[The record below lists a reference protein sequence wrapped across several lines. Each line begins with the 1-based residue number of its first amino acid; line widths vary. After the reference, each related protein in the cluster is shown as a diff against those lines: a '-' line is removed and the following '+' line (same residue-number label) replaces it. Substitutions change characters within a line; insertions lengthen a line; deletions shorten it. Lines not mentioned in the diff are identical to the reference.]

1 MVRIVIVGPVRLYR
15 EALASSL
22 EACGGVSVVGLA
34 GSGAEGLAQ
43 VYERQPDVVLLDPT
57 LPQAFWFA
65 HHVRSLPCSPY
76 ILALATDGETQ
87 ILDGLEQGIVGFVPS
102 TSSIGDLLEAID
114 SVRRDELFYPPHLA
128 GLLAR
133 RTVDLGA
140 RHSPEAM
147 RVLTEREREI
157 LALIRLGCS
166 NKEVARHLGIEV
178 ATVKTHVHHLLAK
191 LGVHRR
197 AQAAAGEI

>member
-1 MVRIVIVGPVRLYR
+1 MVRIIIVGPVRLYR
-15 EALASSL
+15 EALASAL
-22 EACGGVSVVGLA
+22 EACEGVAIVGLA

-43 VYERQPDVVLLDPT
+43 VYEHQPEVVLLDPT
-57 LPQAFWFA
+57 LPEAPCLVR
-65 HHVRSLPCSPY
+65 HIRSLPFSLY

-133 RTVDLGA
+133 RVAALGA
-140 RHSPEAM
+140 HHSPEAV

-157 LALIRLGCS
+157 LTLIRLGCS
-166 NKEVARHLGIEV
+166 NKEAARHLGIEV
-178 ATVKTHVHHLLAK
+178 ATVKTHVHNLLAK

-197 AQAAAGEI
+197 GQAAAGGI